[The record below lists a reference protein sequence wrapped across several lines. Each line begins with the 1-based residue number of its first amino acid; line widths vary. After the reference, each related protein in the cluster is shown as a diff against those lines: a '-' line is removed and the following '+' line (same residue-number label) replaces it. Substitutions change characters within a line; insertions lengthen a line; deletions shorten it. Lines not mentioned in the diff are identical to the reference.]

1 MILNVFICF
10 VGADIALFI
19 GVIANGIIYVA
30 SMSYVN
36 VRSKKGERP
45 FTLAMCHVWKL
56 IGVSFVILIRRV
68 LQQLDNNNTVS
79 LDMFYEYFG
88 YVLLGAT
95 GIFIILLLL
104 NEFRQRQGLI
114 YNYRDSLDHD
124 VSIANNYCKLFSRN
138 EVIIEKNTTVSAM
151 GLWKSTEN
159 LLPKNNNN
167 YTNLWTIYML
177 LQKLHGVVFF
187 HYFLVLTT
195 FDTTVNYLDYSFG
208 DFLLMMLMVVGAIVG
223 CLLVKFVQISKIY
236 SVVAIIATVALG
248 VSHVFFSKQD
258 STGAICL
265 WIYFIAMS
273 ISISLPD
280 IALLEIAKI
289 RFNEGALAA
298 GFFIELIGIGV
309 LQKTQSDVHNVL
321 NSSFEYMDKYYLITT
336 IVTVVIVVVTSIIF
350 LLHFPNTFNKSL
362 LQIQNELL
370 KHNGYFACDLNKNQS
385 MSRDISADS
394 NYLVSGAN
402 VNVFD
407 DHAKTM
413 SNGNDNG
420 IMGRAEFNEAIDTL
434 PPPPTNTTNF
444 DYNKDIQ
451 QAPTII
457 PRVNI
462 NRSTQNS
469 MYRI

>member
-1 MILNVFICF
+1 M
-10 VGADIALFI
+10 
-19 GVIANGIIYVA
+19 GVIANGIVYVSA
-30 SMSYVN
+30 MSYVN
-36 VRSKKGERP
+36 VRSKKAERP

-56 IGVSFVILIRRV
+56 IGISLVILVRRV
-68 LQQLDNNNTVS
+68 LQQIDVNNTVT
-79 LDMFYEYFG
+79 LDVFFKYFG

-95 GIFIILLLL
+95 GIFIILLLV
-104 NEFRQRQGLI
+104 NEFFQRQGLI

-124 VSIANNYCKLFSRN
+124 VSIANNYCKLFSKN
-138 EVIIEKNTTVSAM
+138 EVLIERNTTLSSIGM
-151 GLWKSTEN
+151 WKSTEN
-159 LLPKNNNN
+159 LISNNKDN

-177 LQKLHGVVFF
+177 LLKLHGVVFF

-195 FDTTVNYLDYSFG
+195 FDTTVNYLDYSFS
-208 DFLLMMLMVVGAIVG
+208 DFLLTMLMVVGAIVG
-223 CLLVKFVQISKIY
+223 CFLVKFVQVSKIY
-236 SVVAIIATVALG
+236 SVIAVIATIALG
-248 VSHVFFSKQD
+248 VSHVFFNTNNS
-258 STGAICL
+258 SGAICL

-273 ISISLPD
+273 ISIAIPD

-298 GFFIELIGIGV
+298 GFGIELIGIGV

-321 NSSFEYMDKYYLITT
+321 GSSFEFMDKYYV
-336 IVTVVIVVVTSIIF
+336 IVTIATVVVVVVTSCIF
-350 LLHFPNTFNKSL
+350 MLHYPDTFNKSL

-370 KHNGYFACDLNKNQS
+370 KHDGYFAFDMKKNQS
-385 MSRDISADS
+385 MSRDLSSDG
-394 NYLVSGAN
+394 NYLVSGDN
-402 VNVFD
+402 INVFD
-407 DHAKTM
+407 DHAKSL
-413 SNGNDNG
+413 SNGNGFGIVDNV
-420 IMGRAEFNEAIDTL
+420 EYSEAVETL

-462 NRSTQNS
+462 NRTINS